1 MSAPDPNRPLPPH
14 LANAQQP
21 GPPAP
26 PTNTPLPAA
35 RPVTARPVPVSN
47 PPAAPAPA
55 PQPVPAPTVPQ
66 AAPAQRAPVPV
77 PTVTTTP
84 AARPV
89 PVTTPAPQPVARP
102 TTGGARPVPITQDA
116 AAKSNR
122 PMPVGEASGNVVREQ
137 DPQEEEEGSQPT
149 DKAVRAAPPWL
160 VSMVIHMV
168 LFIILA
174 ICTLPFL
181 GQRERVLEVL
191 PTYAE
196 ELGEQLEDDQL
207 QTLQLDPAL
216 TDPVLSEDT
225 LPVEDPFAAP
235 PEITE
240 IVFDATSS
248 TSDIAAPNIGLALT
262 GREKGM
268 KKALLGAYGGTATT
282 EAAVARALEWL
293 KRNQQQDGMWSLKGP
308 YANGSLVENRL
319 AATE

>member
-1 MSAPDPNRPLPPH
+1 M
-14 LANAQQP
+14 
-21 GPPAP
+21 
-26 PTNTPLPAA
+26 
-35 RPVTARPVPVSN
+35 
-47 PPAAPAPA
+47 
-55 PQPVPAPTVPQ
+55 
-66 AAPAQRAPVPV
+66 
-77 PTVTTTP
+77 
-84 AARPV
+84 
-89 PVTTPAPQPVARP
+89 
-102 TTGGARPVPITQDA
+102 PITQDA

-282 EAAVARALEWL
+282 EAAAVLVTSCMSPCNIGDVISDNSIAAAVVCVASHVYWSRRRTRFCQYPETGSWRAAPH
-293 KRNQQQDGMWSLKGP
+293 DCT
-308 YANGSLVENRL
+308 GS
-319 AATE
+319 